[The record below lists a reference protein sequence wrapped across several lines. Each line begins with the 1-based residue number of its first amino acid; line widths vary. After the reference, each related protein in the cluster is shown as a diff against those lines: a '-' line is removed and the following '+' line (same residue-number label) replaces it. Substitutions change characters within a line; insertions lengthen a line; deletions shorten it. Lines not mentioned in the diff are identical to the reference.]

1 MYFQVVGVDFNNSG
15 ISINGNVSSSVTI
28 PITVASKVFQSAYG
42 DAVDLICVTS
52 REGIM
57 LSNHEDRLRGI
68 VARQHRFDPDDKQ
81 ALFILYTE
89 ELFAVMDNMLRGVN
103 FLILLIG
110 IGTILAGAIGV
121 SNIMMVTVNERT
133 TEIGIRRAIGA
144 TPRDI
149 LSQII
154 MESISLTSVAGLS
167 GIVFSV
173 LVLAGLDFA
182 MPDAGFQVTI
192 WNALLVAAM
201 LTVLGVLAGL
211 APSSRAMQIRPVDA
225 MRDE

>member
-1 MYFQVVGVDFNNSG
+1 
-15 ISINGNVSSSVTI
+15 
-28 PITVASKVFQSAYG
+28 
-42 DAVDLICVTS
+42 
-52 REGIM
+52 
-57 LSNHEDRLRGI
+57 
-68 VARQHRFDPDDKQ
+68 
-81 ALFILYTE
+81 
-89 ELFAVMDNMLRGVN
+89 
-103 FLILLIG
+103 
-110 IGTILAGAIGV
+110 
-121 SNIMMVTVNERT
+121 
-133 TEIGIRRAIGA
+133 
-144 TPRDI
+144 
-149 LSQII
+149 